1 MNLDLI
7 ILRMGF
13 IILAYWRQ
21 TRFLKIVA
29 GFLSLA
35 FGGYIIS
42 VSAGMWIYWAVAV
55 AYMVNG
61 LYLLLTSGSNRS

>member
-7 ILRMGF
+7 ILCMGF
-13 IILAYWRQ
+13 IALAYWRQ

-61 LYLLLTSGSNRS
+61 LYLLLTSGSSRS